1 MEYEKITDAEK
12 FASALTE
19 LRIEYLTEDY
29 GGLSLTELEQLR
41 EKLPH
46 YFKSHLNVDLFA
58 YVCRAGELIA
68 GCCFLFVSEK
78 PPNPSFING
87 KTGTLL
93 NVYTRPEF
101 RRKGIAGGL
110 IKMLIADSSEMKLDF
125 LELKSTD
132 EGYELYKSLG
142 FEDAVTKYHNMKL
155 IIDKQNRL

>member
-46 YFKSHLNVDLFA
+46 YFQTHLNVDLFA

-87 KTGTLL
+87 KAGTLL

-101 RRKGIAGGL
+101 RRKGIAGRL

>member
-29 GGLSLTELEQLR
+29 GGLSLTELEQFR

-68 GCCFLFVSEK
+68 GCCFLFISEK

-101 RRKGIAGGL
+101 RRKGIAGRL

-142 FEDAVTKYHNMKL
+142 FEDAVSKYHNMKL

>member
-1 MEYEKITDAEK
+1 MEYEKIIDAEK

-101 RRKGIAGGL
+101 RRKGIAGRL

>member
-29 GGLSLTELEQLR
+29 GGLSLTELEQLM